1 MFPFDDV
8 IMDLSLKAFPPFRH
22 PFAKTV
28 ELQGIS
34 DPMTTMQ
41 HYCHDNRDV
50 YVDGFMQKKRN
61 PNALAMEL
69 RFFCMKPSMSYY

>member
-1 MFPFDDV
+1 
-8 IMDLSLKAFPPFRH
+8 MDLSLKAFPPYRH

-34 DPMTTMQ
+34 EPKTTMQ
-41 HYCHDNRDV
+41 QYFHDNRDV
-50 YVDGFMQKKRN
+50 YVDDLMQKKRN
-61 PNALAMEL
+61 SNALPTEL